1 MHTSASCASD
11 SFMKRTTEVVRGKG
25 RGGGG
30 LEIHS
35 TIYIVLSV
43 HTVSPDCDYKRYKLD
58 RSVDSVWR
66 G

>member
-11 SFMKRTTEVVRGKG
+11 SFMKRATEVVRGEG
-25 RGGGG
+25 MGGGG
-30 LEIHS
+30 ARNSNS

-43 HTVSPDCDYKRYKLD
+43 VSPDCDYKRYKLD

>member
-11 SFMKRTTEVVRGKG
+11 SFMKRATEVVRG
-25 RGGGG
+25 GGGG

-43 HTVSPDCDYKRYKLD
+43 LSVQFHLTVIIKDIN
-58 RSVDSVWR
+58 
-66 G
+66 

>member
-1 MHTSASCASD
+1 MHTSASYASD
-11 SFMKRTTEVVRGKG
+11 SFMKRATQVVRGEG
-25 RGGGG
+25 RGGG

-43 HTVSPDCDYKRYKLD
+43 VSPDCDYKRYKLD
-58 RSVDSVWR
+58 TSVDSVWR